1 MSAAA
6 EEPVQPRVFPWRE
19 AIHAG
24 LFLLRLSPRD
34 FWALTPIE
42 FHAIAGGL
50 SPRFDLPLKDL
61 MARYPDEKE
70 HDP

>member
-6 EEPVQPRVFPWRE
+6 EEPEQPRAFPWRE

-42 FHAIAGGL
+42 FHAITGGL

-61 MARYPDEKE
+61 MARYPDDKE
-70 HDP
+70 PIS

>member
-6 EEPVQPRVFPWRE
+6 EEAAKPHAFPWRE
-19 AIHAG
+19 AMHAG
-24 LFLLRLSPRD
+24 LFLLRLPAHD
-34 FWALTPIE
+34 FWGLTPIE
-42 FHAIAGGL
+42 FHAISGGL

-70 HDP
+70 PIS

>member
-1 MSAAA
+1 MNAAA
-6 EEPVQPRVFPWRE
+6 EEPVQPRAFPWRE

-24 LFLLRLSPRD
+24 LFLLRLAPRD

-42 FHAIAGGL
+42 FHAITGGL
-50 SPRFDLPLKDL
+50 TPRFDLPLKDL
-61 MARYPDEKE
+61 MARFPDTKE